1 MSVLQKIKVLGEA
14 ASYDTV
20 CGSPRSINRNKSITD
35 SLSSCIYK
43 SRSENYSCRLL
54 KVLMTNRCSHDCK
67 YCANRAQ
74 RQKTIAEFHP
84 MELAQSFMIMQK
96 QGLVDGLFLSSGIAG
111 DAELATE
118 KMLATVRSLRNEYQ
132 FKGYIHF
139 KILPGSTRDQVN
151 QAAQLS
157 TRLSINIEAAGRSRL
172 SEICSMKDYSSD
184 ILKRQL
190 WIRQAADKVGR
201 DYDIENSDFAAH
213 SDCTAQPATGQT
225 AKSSSDWSASHRPMP
240 LGQTTQLIVGSCGES
255 DLEILKTVDFEL
267 KTFNLRRF
275 YFSAFSPVKDT
286 PLENNAAAP
295 LLREH
300 RLYNVEFMLRKYKF
314 RMDEFKEILD
324 DKGMLPSCD
333 PKVALANAT
342 LGGHVDINQAEYEEL
357 LRVPGIGPQTASRI
371 CNERRMH
378 KIYKFEDLHKLG
390 VAIERAKP
398 FLKVNGNV
406 QTRLGMFA

>member
-1 MSVLQKIKVLGEA
+1 MSVLQKIKILGEA

-20 CGSPRSINRNKSITD
+20 CGSPRSVNRNKSITD

-54 KVLMTNRCSHDCK
+54 KVLMTNKCSHDCK

-111 DAELATE
+111 DAEVATE
-118 KMLATVRSLRNEYQ
+118 KMLATVRTLRNDYR
-132 FKGYIHF
+132 FRGYIHF
-139 KILPGSTRDQVN
+139 KILPGTTREQIK
-151 QAAQLS
+151 QAAELC
-157 TRLSINIEAAGRSRL
+157 TRLSINIEAASKSRL
-172 SEICSMKDYSSD
+172 SEVCSMKDYRSD

-190 WIRQAADKVGR
+190 WIRQAADRVVYSNENNSNDDECTNKATGS
-201 DYDIENSDFAAH
+201 DCKNENS
-213 SDCTAQPATGQT
+213 
-225 AKSSSDWSASHRPMP
+225 WSAGHRPMP

-300 RLYNVEFMLRKYKF
+300 RLYNVEFMLRKYGF

-342 LGGHVDINQAEYEEL
+342 LSGHVDINEAEYEEL
-357 LRVPGIGPQTASRI
+357 LKVPGIGPETASRI

-378 KIYKFEDLHKLG
+378 KIYKFEDLHRLG

-398 FLKVNGNV
+398 YLKVNGNV